1 MGWWAAALVGALILY
16 LAAAALT
23 LWLVR
28 HVWKRRK
35 RVGALTKLLAVL
47 LIAAVALGP
56 IGGVLGMLKG
66 LAALGGANVD
76 PAWKAR
82 VLGEGI
88 ALFMNCS
95 ALALLIW
102 LPAFVTAF
110 NLMRRGRKPVA

>member
-23 LWLVR
+23 LWLVW

-35 RVGALTKLLAVL
+35 RVSAPTKLLAVL
-47 LIAAVALGP
+47 LLAAVALGP
-56 IGGVLGMLKG
+56 ISGVLGMLKG
-66 LAALGGANVD
+66 LTALGGANVD

-102 LPAFVTAF
+102 LPAFIAAF
-110 NLMRRGRKPVA
+110 NLMRRGRKPVV